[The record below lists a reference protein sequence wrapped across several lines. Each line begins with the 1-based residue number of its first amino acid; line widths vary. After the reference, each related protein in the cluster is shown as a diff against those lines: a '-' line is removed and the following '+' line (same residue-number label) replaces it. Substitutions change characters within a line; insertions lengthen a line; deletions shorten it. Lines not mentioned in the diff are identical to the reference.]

1 MDMDKTTGLLLGMRT
16 LNSSQQIIERF
27 RYGEIDFNT
36 SSPNPDYRAIESSEE
51 IEIRNNGD
59 DSKVIRWKANWIPAG
74 FERIEETKNS
84 NRGSFTDGLASFSIF
99 LAPVLQGESLKKTEG
114 AIVWGGM
121 TSYVNTVKLAANWVL
136 ITVVGDI
143 PASAAKRIALSIKE
157 ISDDAR

>member
-27 RYGEIDFNT
+27 RYAEIDFKT
-36 SSPNPDYRAIESSEE
+36 SSPNTDYREIESSEE